1 MRETHNTNVGR
12 EEDEAFSS
20 DFVPTPHLK
29 QLPLDPGSSL
39 RAHLKSLLPRHRTG
53 LPVSS
58 VYQSSVWPSRPSP
71 CIVTFFPFFPSFCFS
86 LMRQDV
92 WGQRAQSVPCK
103 MPLER
108 LINFKEPDLPPGVG
122 EQIEP
127 CERGGKHS
135 GGFQSLCRAKSY
147 PARVG
152 TQDPLCR
159 GCRTG
164 R

>member
-1 MRETHNTNVGR
+1 MWETHNTNVGR

-20 DFVPTPHLK
+20 NLVPTPHLK
-29 QLPLDPGSSL
+29 QLPPGPWL
-39 RAHLKSLLPRHRTG
+39 IT
-53 LPVSS
+53 
-58 VYQSSVWPSRPSP
+58 QSSSEITASQAPDRAPNFLRVSVFVWPSRASP

-86 LMRQDV
+86 LRRKDV

-103 MPLER
+103 MPLNR
-108 LINFKEPDLPPGVG
+108 LINFKEPDLPPGLG
-122 EQIEP
+122 EQIQP
-127 CERGGKHS
+127 CKRGGKHS

-152 TQDPLCR
+152 TQDPFCR
-159 GCRTG
+159 GCRIG